1 MNKPRTKIEVKQDPE
16 APIAAEV
23 IAKAIID
30 IDASAKA
37 ILTAGLKYET
47 IVTLIHD
54 HSGLSKRDIRLVLNN
69 LTAMRQT
76 WCSK

>member
-1 MNKPRTKIEVKQDPE
+1 MSKATKIEIKQDPE
-16 APIAAEV
+16 APIGAEI

-37 ILTAGLKYET
+37 ILNAGLKYET

-54 HSGLSKRDIRLVLNN
+54 HSGLSKRDIRLVMNN
-69 LTAMRQT
+69 LAAMRQT

>member
-1 MNKPRTKIEVKQDPE
+1 MNKPRIKIEIQQDPE

-54 HSGLSKRDIRLVLNN
+54 HSRLSKRDIRLVLNN
-69 LTAMRQT
+69 LADMRQT